1 LAFKYRMNR
10 NDKPGIAALNIRK
23 CFLFLLLFCCFI
35 PSIISF
41 IEKDAAVTPEELCRK
56 IVLEHIDRCIFHLK
70 ASEQVALTS
79 KAGNKKIKALKEQ
92 YRNARAY
99 YKPVEFF
106 IEYYSPFEAKF
117 FINGPLVPKIEMEI
131 SSEVF
136 QPHGFQVMEEFIF
149 SGDSIDTNAFKI
161 ETELLISKL
170 SFLRDH
176 YSTMSIE
183 RGKIEEALKL
193 QLVRIM
199 CLTLNGYD
207 CTINK
212 ETIAETGFAIKGA
225 EDVLKLYAFSTK
237 ADPLIVEAHKKVMK
251 SLQKCRAQ
259 LGKHPGSDTF
269 DRLAFMTGFLNPA
282 YMDLL
287 KYCEVSG
294 TKASPINYA
303 VNFKAGSFFEANSIN
318 KQYFSV
324 YITDKSD
331 LGLQSELGK
340 LLFYDPV
347 LSGNN
352 KRACASCHQADKGFA
367 DGLDKSTAFD
377 GIGKVT
383 RNAPTLINAA
393 YQKLFFHDGR
403 LFNLEEQANAVFKN
417 TFEMSSDKNEIVNKL
432 KGSDE
437 YRALFR
443 EAFKNR
449 PDTVITP
456 YAVLKAI
463 TEFIKTLDSRNSRFD
478 RYLKGDRTQLTADE
492 KNGYNL
498 FSGKAL
504 CGSCHFF
511 PLFNGT
517 VPPMFNDNEFEVIGV
532 AGDLNNKTIDP
543 DLGRQSVTHSQI
555 HAHAFKTP
563 TVRNIA
569 LTAPYMHNGLYKEL
583 DSVLVFY
590 NRGGGAGSGLNVEN
604 QTLPFDSLS
613 LSIKEL
619 KDLKGFLL
627 ALTDTSGLPRPPKK
641 LPEFKNEALNNRKI
655 GGEY

>member
-1 LAFKYRMNR
+1 MNR
-10 NDKPGIAALNIRK
+10 AGKRGIAALTVKK
-23 CFLFLLLFCCFI
+23 CFLFLFLCCCFI
-35 PSIISF
+35 PSMVSF

-56 IVLEHIDRCIFHLK
+56 IVLENIDGIILNLK
-70 ASEQVALTS
+70 ASEQIALSST
-79 KAGNKKIKALKEQ
+79 AANKKIKALKKQ
-92 YRNARAY
+92 YHSARAY
-99 YKPVEFF
+99 YKPIEFF

-149 SGDSIDTNAFKI
+149 SGDSIDGNAFKI
-161 ETELLISKL
+161 ETGLLISKL
-170 SFLRDH
+170 TFLRNH
-176 YSTMSIE
+176 YSTINIE
-183 RGKIEEALKL
+183 RSKVEEALKL
-193 QLVRIM
+193 QLIRIM

-212 ETIAETGFAIKGA
+212 ETIVETAYAVKGV
-225 EDVLKLYAFSTK
+225 EDILKLYALSAK
-237 ADPLIVEAHKKVMK
+237 ADPLTVKAHKKVIR
-251 SLQKCRAQ
+251 SLQQCRAQ
-259 LGKHPGSDTF
+259 LRKHPGSDAF
-269 DRLAFMTGFLNPA
+269 DRLSFMTVFLNPA

-287 KYCEVSG
+287 KYCDVSG
-294 TKASPINYA
+294 TKASAINYA

-324 YITDKSD
+324 YVTDKGN

-367 DGLDKSTAFD
+367 DGLDRSLAFD
-377 GIGKVT
+377 GVGKVM

-432 KGSDE
+432 KESDE
-437 YRALFR
+437 YRTLFR

-463 TEFIKTLDSRNSRFD
+463 TEFIKTLDSRNSKFD
-478 RYLKGDRTQLTADE
+478 KYLKGDRTQLTNDE

-532 AGDLNNKTIDP
+532 PGDLNNTTIDP

-590 NRGGGAGSGLNVEN
+590 NRGGGAGNGLKVEN

-613 LSIKEL
+613 LSTKEL

-627 ALTDTSGLPRPPKK
+627 ALTDTSSLPKAPGQLPK
-641 LPEFKNEALNNRKI
+641 FKNAALNNRRI